1 MSTLSFTLR
10 DSATMLRRDARH
22 SLRNLSMTLSGL
34 LTPIVTLVLFVY
46 VFGGTLGAGLGGV
59 VHGGAYINY
68 VAPGIILMTVG
79 SGCAT
84 TAINLCMDMNEGII
98 ARFRT
103 MAISRASVLT
113 GQVLGSLIRTMI
125 SVGLVIGVALLI
137 GFRPS
142 AGPVAW
148 IAALG
153 VIALFTLA
161 LTWMG
166 VVFGLVGKTPAG
178 ANSLSLIFQLLLPF
192 TSSAFVRPD
201 SMPVGVRWFAE
212 YQPFTPVIDTLRGL
226 LLGTPIGNSAILAVA
241 WCCFLTLLGYLWHER
256 STTATPHGKKAER
269 TAAAPMRDCASSVAS
284 RRGRPYGGSLSG
296 TGMEGREISR
306 SRPMIDDMFL
316 KQTGRS

>member
-1 MSTLSFTLR
+1 MSNLSFALR
-10 DSATMLRRDARH
+10 DSATMLRRDVRH
-22 SLRNLSMTLSGL
+22 SLRRLSMTLSGL

-46 VFGGTLGAGLGGV
+46 FFGGTLGAGLGGV
-59 VHGGAYINY
+59 AHGGAYIDY
-68 VAPGIILMTVG
+68 VAPAIILMTVA

-113 GQVLGSLIRTMI
+113 GQVLGSLVRTMFTI
-125 SVGLVIGVALLI
+125 GLVIGVALLM
-137 GFRPS
+137 GFRPT

-153 VIALFTLA
+153 LIALFTFA
-161 LTWMG
+161 VTWMG

-178 ANSLSLIFQLLLPF
+178 ANSLSLIFLLLVF

-201 SMPVGVRWFAE
+201 SMPVGVRWFAG

-226 LLGTPIGNSAILAVA
+226 LLGTPIGNSAVLAVA
-241 WCCFLTLLGYLWHER
+241 WCVGLTLVGYLWAR
-256 STTATPHGKKAER
+256 AVYNR
-269 TAAAPMRDCASSVAS
+269 NSV
-284 RRGRPYGGSLSG
+284 R
-296 TGMEGREISR
+296 
-306 SRPMIDDMFL
+306 
-316 KQTGRS
+316 